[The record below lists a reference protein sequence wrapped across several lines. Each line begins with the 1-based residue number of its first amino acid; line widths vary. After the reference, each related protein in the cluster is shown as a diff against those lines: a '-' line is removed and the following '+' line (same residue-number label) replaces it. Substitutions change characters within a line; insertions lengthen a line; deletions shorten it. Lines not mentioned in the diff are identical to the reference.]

1 MDHCIAFLSGV
12 EYRSVPNPTQGD
24 FCLRFVPDILPDEKD
39 MLPSEWRDM
48 RE

>member
-1 MDHCIAFLSGV
+1 MGV
-12 EYRSVPNPTQGD
+12 EYRSVPNPTLGD
-24 FCLRFVPDILPDEKD
+24 FWLRLVPDILPDEED